1 MFVFGSDMEFAMRR
15 LILPLAFILL
25 ASFHSVQAE
34 DVRIHLDAPK
44 GWRGEAIQLPPG
56 FARDMSWKGI
66 EEVRFAPGMFDAK
79 ADDFFSYVFVFY
91 LPQAKKPDEKVLQKE
106 LLKYY
111 RGLAT
116 AVARN
121 KGGVDADSFKLTVK
135 ENKKKTDKSA
145 REKSESTGKRE
156 SKLKPD
162 SRFAGSLSWTEPFAT
177 MKPQKLH
184 FEIQSGPCP
193 SRKAR
198 FLAVAVSPHPS
209 EKAKKLWTS
218 MRRIL
223 DSTEF
228 RSADAAAKSE

>member
-1 MFVFGSDMEFAMRR
+1 MRR
-15 LILPLAFILL
+15 LTPTLTLL
-25 ASFHSVQAE
+25 LLTSGLFAQAE

-44 GWRGEAIQLPPG
+44 GWRGEAISLPPG
-56 FARDMSWKGI
+56 FARDMSWKGL

-91 LPQAKKPDEKVLQKE
+91 LPEAKKPDEKVLTKE

-121 KGGVDADSFKLTVK
+121 KGGVDADSFKLTIKKVERTTGDATTPSKPESEVK
-135 ENKKKTDKSA
+135 
-145 REKSESTGKRE
+145 STV

-162 SRFAGSLSWTEPFAT
+162 VRFHGTLNWTEPFAT
-177 MKPQKLH
+177 MKPQRLF

-193 SRKAR
+193 NRKAR
-198 FLAVAVSPHPS
+198 FLAVSVSPQKPV
-209 EKAKKLWTS
+209 KAKELWTS

-223 DSTEF
+223 GTTEF
-228 RSADAAAKSE
+228 RAAGSDTKPER